1 MQIYSYKSKFEL
13 KIKYL
18 ILIIRT
24 RTNFEILT
32 KLMDS

>member
-1 MQIYSYKSKFEL
+1 MQIYSYKSKFE